1 MNSLV
6 QYDSSSSD
14 DDQDVNDQN
23 EHHTNLKQDASSDN
37 VNKSVPNMPKLPSFF
52 DKPEPSRVDS
62 SRDHQGRVRTV
73 PHQHDSWAT
82 YVYCKV
88 ELSHEL
94 LALHPYLKDVELL
107 PEQHISLSRPVYLR
121 KYQLTPFTRS
131 IKAALRNTKRF
142 DASFAQVSHLTNDE
156 KTRAFLTLEI
166 GHGYNQLLKCMK
178 HVDNVMREYHKPT
191 FYNPPRFHA
200 SIAWSLKQ
208 AAIEAIH
215 IPPQT
220 VEEIV
225 ANVFNIDKVYIKM
238 GNRLETI
245 SLE

>member
-6 QYDSSSSD
+6 QYDSSD
-14 DDQDVNDQN
+14 DDEQDISGQN
-23 EHHTNLKQDASSDN
+23 EHNECLKRDTSSDT
-37 VNKSVPNMPKLPSFF
+37 VNKSVSNMPKLPSFF
-52 DKPEPSRVDS
+52 DKPESTRNDS

-94 LALHPYLKDVELL
+94 LAFRPYLKDAELL

-131 IKAALRNTKRF
+131 IKAALRNAKRF
-142 DASFAQVSHLTNDE
+142 DVSFAQISHLTNDE
-156 KTRAFLTLEI
+156 KTRSFLTLEV

-178 HVDNVMREYHKPT
+178 HVDNVMREYHKPV
-191 FYNPPRFHA
+191 FYNPPRFHT

-208 AAIEAIH
+208 STIASIH
-215 IPPQT
+215 IPPQ
-220 VEEIV
+220 VIEETV

-245 SLE
+245 SFD